1 MLRVLVVWILTA
13 LLASCSGSSRLEEIV
28 PDWANTPP
36 RHPAAQYVAPKNQS
50 HGRTTLAAEPRATP
64 AAEPR
69 GTPAAEPR
77 GTPAAEPHATPAAEP
92 QEAKK
97 TPVQSPSEE

>member
-1 MLRVLVVWILTA
+1 MLRILVVWILSA
-13 LLASCSGSSRLEEIV
+13 LLAGCSGSSRLEEIV
-28 PDWANTPP
+28 PDWANAPP
-36 RHPAAQYVAPKNQS
+36 RHPATQYAAPKNQS
-50 HGRTTLAAEPRATP
+50 QGRTTLAAEPRATP

-69 GTPAAEPR
+69 ATPAAEPR
-77 GTPAAEPHATPAAEP
+77 GAPAAEP

>member
-1 MLRVLVVWILTA
+1 MLRILLVWILSA

-28 PDWANTPP
+28 PEWANTPP
-36 RHPAAQYVAPKNQS
+36 RHPAAQYAAPKNHSQ
-50 HGRTTLAAEPRATP
+50 GRTTLAAEPRATP

-69 GTPAAEPR
+69 GA
-77 GTPAAEPHATPAAEP
+77 PAAEP

-97 TPVQSPSEE
+97 TEVQNHSEE

>member
-1 MLRVLVVWILTA
+1 MLRILVVGILSA
-13 LLASCSGSSRLEEIV
+13 LLANCSGSSRLEEIV

-36 RHPAAQYVAPKNQS
+36 RHPTAQYAAPKNHSQ
-50 HGRTTLAAEPRATP
+50 GRTTLAAEPRATP

-69 GTPAAEPR
+69 GAPAAEPR
-77 GTPAAEPHATPAAEP
+77 SAPAAEP

-97 TPVQSPSEE
+97 TEGQSPSEE